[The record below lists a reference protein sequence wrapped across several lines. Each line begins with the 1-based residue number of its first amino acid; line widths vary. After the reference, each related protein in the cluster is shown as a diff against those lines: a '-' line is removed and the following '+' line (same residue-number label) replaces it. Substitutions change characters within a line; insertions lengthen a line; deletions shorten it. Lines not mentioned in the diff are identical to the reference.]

1 MHYVYPPTTR
11 KTSVIDKL
19 FEYKN
24 DNLIKMKEPSDTANA
39 GKENRTKEKVPKRQ
53 TL

>member
-1 MHYVYPPTTR
+1 MHYVYPTTR